1 MTLRYGGRLFQQ
13 YIVDAFSVIE
23 QTRLHWYRTH
33 QSTVRA
39 DMYQNIRDQVR
50 KGDENPNSC
59 GKSFILPAS
68 FTGSKRYMNQN
79 FLDALAICRAIG
91 HPDIFLTMT
100 ANSKWPEI
108 QQMLDHTPGLT
119 ADDAPDIVT
128 RVFKLKL
135 DQLLH
140 LIKKKGFFAVVLE
153 VCGFTSLGMLLQVS
167 IMPFLIYITI

>member
-1 MTLRYGGRLFQQ
+1 
-13 YIVDAFSVIE
+13 
-23 QTRLHWYRTH
+23 
-33 QSTVRA
+33 
-39 DMYQNIRDQVR
+39 
-50 KGDENPNSC
+50 
-59 GKSFILPAS
+59 
-68 FTGSKRYMNQN
+68 MNQN

-140 LIKKKGFFAVVLE
+140 FIKKKGFFGRCIGGMWLYKFRNVT
-153 VCGFTSLGMLLQVS
+153 TS
-167 IMPFLIYITI
+167 

>member
-1 MTLRYGGRLFQQ
+1 MTLRYGGRLYQQ

-23 QTRLHWYRTH
+23 QTRLHWFKTH
-33 QSTVRA
+33 QNTVRA

-79 FLDALAICRAIG
+79 FLDALVICRAIG

-100 ANSKWPEI
+100 ANPKWPEI
-108 QQMLDHTPGLT
+108 QQMFDHTPGLT
-119 ADDAPDIVT
+119 TNDAPDVVS

-135 DQLLH
+135 DQLIH
-140 LIKKKGFFAVVLE
+140 LIHKKTFSITVLE
-153 VCGFTSLGMLLQVS
+153 VCV
-167 IMPFLIYITI
+167 